1 MILIASRFHAAF
13 CCSLSKHSHTLL
25 ASGALY
31 TRVISPLIFMND
43 GSGFAFFIAMA
54 FAIAIAGRRAIAFAA
69 GRRAIAFAF
78 AFGCAFAFDIAR
90 IPFAMFVGGGRTR
103 VAACRALLFGRLDA

>member
-54 FAIAIAGRRAIAFAA
+54 FAIAIAGRRAIAFA
-69 GRRAIAFAF
+69 F